1 MPIIE
6 QLRYQTDKKQPLEVL
21 HKKGARKIFAIF
33 TGITC
38 VQVSFGMR
46 LK

>member
-6 QLRYQTDKKQPLEVL
+6 QLCYQTDKKQPLEVL

-33 TGITC
+33 AQESL
-38 VQVSFGMR
+38 VFKS
-46 LK
+46 LLE